1 MERKIRNSVLKGL
14 LSALV
19 IISCSLDADA
29 RKLVILH
36 TNDTHSQIEEIR
48 SGNGIGKGG
57 IHQRAEFFAR
67 IKAENENVLIL
78 DAGDYNQGT
87 PYFTIFKGDLEVQ
100 VMNELGYEVV
110 TLGNHEFDNGL
121 DELARRLKNARYTT
135 VCANYDFTD
144 TPLRDIVKPYV
155 IIERG
160 GLKIGIFG
168 ITTDLKTLV
177 AKQNIKGMVYKDAY
191 QVTDATALK
200 LRNELGCDLVIALTH
215 IGYSGYPDQ
224 LSDINLAQKTE
235 NVDIIIGGHSHT
247 FLKSE
252 KIYKNRAG
260 KDVVIVQAGAQGE
273 YVGQLEIEY

>member
-1 MERKIRNSVLKGL
+1 MERKRNSVLKGL

-19 IISCSLDADA
+19 IFSCSLDAHA

-36 TNDTHSQIEEIR
+36 TNDTHSQIEVVR
-48 SGNGIGKGG
+48 SGKGIGKGG
-57 IHQRAEFFAR
+57 VHQRAEFFAK

-121 DELARRLKNARYTT
+121 DELARRLSNAKYTT

-144 TPLRDIVKPYV
+144 TPLKDIIKPYV
-155 IIERG
+155 VIERG

-177 AKQNIKGMVYKDAY
+177 AKQNIKGMVYEDAY
-191 QVTDATALK
+191 EVTDAMALK
-200 LRNELGCDLVIALTH
+200 LRKELGCDLVIALTH
-215 IGYSGYPDQ
+215 IGYSGYPNQ

-273 YVGQLEIEY
+273 YVGCLEIEY

>member
-57 IHQRAEFFAR
+57 VHQRAEFFAR

>member
-19 IISCSLDADA
+19 IISCSLDANA

-36 TNDTHSQIEEIR
+36 TNDTHSQIEVVR
-48 SGNGIGKGG
+48 SGKGIGKGG
-57 IHQRAEFFAR
+57 VHQRAEFFAK

-87 PYFTIFKGDLEVQ
+87 PYFTVFKGDLEVQ

-121 DELARRLKNARYTT
+121 DELARRLRNAKYTT

-144 TPLRDIVKPYV
+144 TPLKDIIKPYV
-155 IIERG
+155 VIERG

-177 AKQNIKGMVYKDAY
+177 AKQNIKGMVYEDAY
-191 QVTDATALK
+191 EVTDAMALK
-200 LRNELGCDLVIALTH
+200 LRKELGCDLVIALTH
-215 IGYSGYPDQ
+215 IGYSGYPNQ

>member
-1 MERKIRNSVLKGL
+1 MERKRNSVLKGL

-19 IISCSLDADA
+19 IFSCSLDAHA

-36 TNDTHSQIEEIR
+36 TNDTHSQIEVVR
-48 SGNGIGKGG
+48 SGKGIGKGG
-57 IHQRAEFFAR
+57 VHQRAEFFAR

-87 PYFTIFKGDLEVQ
+87 PYFTVFKGDLEVQ

-121 DELARRLKNARYTT
+121 DELARRLRNAKYTT

-144 TPLRDIVKPYV
+144 TPLKDIIKPYV
-155 IIERG
+155 VIERG

-273 YVGQLEIEY
+273 YVGCLEIEY

>member
-1 MERKIRNSVLKGL
+1 MERKRNSVLKGL

-19 IISCSLDADA
+19 IFSCSLDAHA

-36 TNDTHSQIEEIR
+36 TNDTHSQIEVVR
-48 SGNGIGKGG
+48 SGKGIGKGG
-57 IHQRAEFFAR
+57 VHQRAEFFAK

-87 PYFTIFKGDLEVQ
+87 PYFTVFKGDLEVQ

-121 DELARRLKNARYTT
+121 DELARRLSNAKYTT

-144 TPLRDIVKPYV
+144 TPLKDIIKPYV
-155 IIERG
+155 VIERG

-177 AKQNIKGMVYKDAY
+177 AKQNIKGMVYEDAY
-191 QVTDATALK
+191 EVTDAMALK
-200 LRNELGCDLVIALTH
+200 LKKELGCDLVIALTH
-215 IGYSGYPDQ
+215 IGYSGYPNQ

-273 YVGQLEIEY
+273 YVGCLEIEY

>member
-1 MERKIRNSVLKGL
+1 MGRKRNSVLKGL

-19 IISCSLDADA
+19 IFSCSLDANA

-36 TNDTHSQIEEIR
+36 TNDTHSQIEVVR
-48 SGNGIGKGG
+48 SGKGIGKGG
-57 IHQRAEFFAR
+57 VHQRAEFFAK

-87 PYFTIFKGDLEVQ
+87 PYFTVFKGDLEVQ

-121 DELARRLKNARYTT
+121 DELARRLSNAKYTT

-144 TPLRDIVKPYV
+144 TPLKDIIKPYV
-155 IIERG
+155 VIERG

-177 AKQNIKGMVYKDAY
+177 AKQNIKGMVYEDAY
-191 QVTDATALK
+191 EVTDATALK

-215 IGYSGYPDQ
+215 IGYSGYPNQ

-273 YVGQLEIEY
+273 YVGCLEIEY

>member
-19 IISCSLDADA
+19 IISCSLDANA

-57 IHQRAEFFAR
+57 VHQRAEFFAR

-200 LRNELGCDLVIALTH
+200 LRNELGCGLVIALTH

>member
-1 MERKIRNSVLKGL
+1 MERKRNSVLKGL

-19 IISCSLDADA
+19 IFSCSLDAHA

-36 TNDTHSQIEEIR
+36 TNDTHSQIEVVR
-48 SGNGIGKGG
+48 SGKGIGKGG
-57 IHQRAEFFAR
+57 VHQRAEFFAK

-87 PYFTIFKGDLEVQ
+87 PYFTVFKGDLEVQ

-121 DELARRLKNARYTT
+121 DELARRLRNAKYTT

-144 TPLRDIVKPYV
+144 TPLKDIIKPYV
-155 IIERG
+155 VIERG

-177 AKQNIKGMVYKDAY
+177 AKQNIKGMVYEDAY
-191 QVTDATALK
+191 EVTDAMALK
-200 LRNELGCDLVIALTH
+200 LRKELECDLVIALTH
-215 IGYSGYPDQ
+215 IGYSGYPNQ

-235 NVDIIIGGHSHT
+235 NLDIIIGGHSHT

-273 YVGQLEIEY
+273 YVGCLEIEY

>member
-19 IISCSLDADA
+19 IISCSLDANA

-57 IHQRAEFFAR
+57 VHQRAEFFAR

-260 KDVVIVQAGAQGE
+260 KDVVVVQAGAKGE

>member
-1 MERKIRNSVLKGL
+1 MERKRNSVLKGL

-19 IISCSLDADA
+19 IFSCSLDAHA

-36 TNDTHSQIEEIR
+36 TNDTHSQIEVVR
-48 SGNGIGKGG
+48 SGKGIGKGG
-57 IHQRAEFFAR
+57 VHQRAEFFAK

-87 PYFTIFKGDLEVQ
+87 PYFTVFKGDLEVQ

-121 DELARRLKNARYTT
+121 DELARRLRNAKYTT

-177 AKQNIKGMVYKDAY
+177 AKQNVKGMVYKDAY

>member
-1 MERKIRNSVLKGL
+1 MERKRNSVLKGL

-19 IISCSLDADA
+19 IFSCSLDAHA

-36 TNDTHSQIEEIR
+36 TNDTHSQIEVVR
-48 SGNGIGKGG
+48 SGKGIGKGG
-57 IHQRAEFFAR
+57 VHQRAEFFAK

-87 PYFTIFKGDLEVQ
+87 PYFTVFKGDLEVQ

-121 DELARRLKNARYTT
+121 DELARRLRNAKYTT

-144 TPLRDIVKPYV
+144 TPLKDIIKPYV
-155 IIERG
+155 VIERG

-177 AKQNIKGMVYKDAY
+177 AKQNIKGMVYEDAY
-191 QVTDATALK
+191 EVTDATALK

-215 IGYSGYPDQ
+215 IGYSGYPNQ

-273 YVGQLEIEY
+273 YVGCLEIEY

>member
-1 MERKIRNSVLKGL
+1 MKGL

-19 IISCSLDADA
+19 IFSCSLDAHA

-36 TNDTHSQIEEIR
+36 TNDTHSQIEVVR
-48 SGNGIGKGG
+48 SGKGIGKGG
-57 IHQRAEFFAR
+57 VHQRAEFFAK

-87 PYFTIFKGDLEVQ
+87 PYFTVFKGDLEVQ

-121 DELARRLKNARYTT
+121 DELARRLRNAKYTT

-144 TPLRDIVKPYV
+144 TPLKDIIKPYV
-155 IIERG
+155 VIERG

-177 AKQNIKGMVYKDAY
+177 AKQNIKGMVYEDAY
-191 QVTDATALK
+191 EVTDAMALK
-200 LRNELGCDLVIALTH
+200 LRKELGCDLVIALTH
-215 IGYSGYPDQ
+215 IGYSGYPNQ

-273 YVGQLEIEY
+273 YVGCLEIEY

>member
-19 IISCSLDADA
+19 IISCSLDANA

-57 IHQRAEFFAR
+57 VHQRAEFFAR

-177 AKQNIKGMVYKDAY
+177 AKQNVKGMVYKDAY

-200 LRNELGCDLVIALTH
+200 LRHELGCDLVIALTH

>member
-19 IISCSLDADA
+19 IISCSLDANA

-57 IHQRAEFFAR
+57 VHQRAEFFAR

-177 AKQNIKGMVYKDAY
+177 AKQNVKGVVYKDAY

-260 KDVVIVQAGAQGE
+260 NDVVIVQAGAQGE

>member
-19 IISCSLDADA
+19 IISCSLDANA

-57 IHQRAEFFAR
+57 VHQRAEFFAR

-168 ITTDLKTLV
+168 INTDLKTLV
-177 AKQNIKGMVYKDAY
+177 AKQNVKGMVYKDAY

>member
-1 MERKIRNSVLKGL
+1 MERKRNSVLKGL

-19 IISCSLDADA
+19 IFSCSLDAHS

-36 TNDTHSQIEEIR
+36 TNDTHSQIEVVR
-48 SGNGIGKGG
+48 SGKGIGKGG
-57 IHQRAEFFAR
+57 VHQRAEFFAK

-87 PYFTIFKGDLEVQ
+87 PYFTVFKGDLEVQ

-121 DELARRLKNARYTT
+121 DELARRLRNAKYTT

-144 TPLRDIVKPYV
+144 TPLKDIIKPYV
-155 IIERG
+155 VIERG

-177 AKQNIKGMVYKDAY
+177 AKQNIKGMVYEDAY
-191 QVTDATALK
+191 EVTDAMALK
-200 LRNELGCDLVIALTH
+200 LRKELGCDLVIALTH
-215 IGYSGYPDQ
+215 IGYSGYPNQ

-273 YVGQLEIEY
+273 YVGCLEIEY

>member
-1 MERKIRNSVLKGL
+1 MKGL

-19 IISCSLDADA
+19 IFSCSLDAHA

-36 TNDTHSQIEEIR
+36 TNDTHSQIEVVR
-48 SGNGIGKGG
+48 SGKGIGKGG
-57 IHQRAEFFAR
+57 VHQRAEFFAK

-87 PYFTIFKGDLEVQ
+87 PYFTVFKGDLEVQ

-121 DELARRLKNARYTT
+121 DELARRLRNAKYTT

-177 AKQNIKGMVYKDAY
+177 AKQNVKGMVYKDAY

>member
-1 MERKIRNSVLKGL
+1 MERKRNSVLKGL

-19 IISCSLDADA
+19 IFSCSLDAHA

-36 TNDTHSQIEEIR
+36 TNDTHSQIEVVR
-48 SGNGIGKGG
+48 SGKGIGKGG
-57 IHQRAEFFAR
+57 VHQRAEFFAK

-121 DELARRLKNARYTT
+121 DELARRLRNAKYTT

-144 TPLRDIVKPYV
+144 TPLKDIIKPYV
-155 IIERG
+155 VIERG

-177 AKQNIKGMVYKDAY
+177 AKQNIKGMVYEDAY
-191 QVTDATALK
+191 EVTDAMALK
-200 LRNELGCDLVIALTH
+200 LREELGCDLVIALTH
-215 IGYSGYPDQ
+215 IGYSGYPNQ

-273 YVGQLEIEY
+273 YVGCLEIEY

>member
-1 MERKIRNSVLKGL
+1 MERKRNSVLKGL

-19 IISCSLDADA
+19 IFSCSLDAHA

-36 TNDTHSQIEEIR
+36 TNDTHSQIEVVR
-48 SGNGIGKGG
+48 SGKGIGKGG
-57 IHQRAEFFAR
+57 VHQRAEFFAR

-121 DELARRLKNARYTT
+121 DELARRLRNAKYTT

-144 TPLRDIVKPYV
+144 TPLKDIIKPYV
-155 IIERG
+155 VIERG

-177 AKQNIKGMVYKDAY
+177 AKQNIKGMVYEDAY
-191 QVTDATALK
+191 EVTDAMALK
-200 LRNELGCDLVIALTH
+200 LRKELGCDLVIALTH
-215 IGYSGYPDQ
+215 IGYSGYPNQ

-273 YVGQLEIEY
+273 YVGCLEIEY

>member
-1 MERKIRNSVLKGL
+1 MERKRNSVLKGL

-19 IISCSLDADA
+19 ILSCSVPADA

-36 TNDTHSQIEEIR
+36 TNDTHSQIEVVR
-48 SGNGIGKGG
+48 SGKGIGKGG
-57 IHQRAEFFAR
+57 VHQRAEFFAK

-87 PYFTIFKGDLEVQ
+87 PYFTVFKGDLEVQ

-121 DELARRLKNARYTT
+121 DELARRLKNAKYTT

-144 TPLRDIVKPYV
+144 TPLKDIIKPYV
-155 IIERG
+155 VIERG

-177 AKQNIKGMVYKDAY
+177 AKQNIKGMVYEDAY
-191 QVTDATALK
+191 EVTDATALK

-215 IGYSGYPDQ
+215 IGYSGYPNQ

-273 YVGQLEIEY
+273 YVGCLEIEY

>member
-1 MERKIRNSVLKGL
+1 MERKRNSVLKGL

-19 IISCSLDADA
+19 IFSCSLDAHA

-36 TNDTHSQIEEIR
+36 TNDTHSQIEVVR
-48 SGNGIGKGG
+48 SGKGIGKGG
-57 IHQRAEFFAR
+57 VHQRAEFFAK

-121 DELARRLKNARYTT
+121 DELARRLSNAKYTT

-144 TPLRDIVKPYV
+144 TPLKDIIKPYV
-155 IIERG
+155 VIERG

-177 AKQNIKGMVYKDAY
+177 AKQNIKGMVYEDAY
-191 QVTDATALK
+191 EVTDAMALK
-200 LRNELGCDLVIALTH
+200 LKKELGCDLVIALTH
-215 IGYSGYPDQ
+215 IGYSGYPNQ

-273 YVGQLEIEY
+273 YVGCLEIEY

>member
-1 MERKIRNSVLKGL
+1 MERKRNSVLKGL

-19 IISCSLDADA
+19 IFSCSLDAHA

-36 TNDTHSQIEEIR
+36 TNDTHSQIEVVR
-48 SGNGIGKGG
+48 SGKGIGKGG
-57 IHQRAEFFAR
+57 VHQRAEFFAK

-87 PYFTIFKGDLEVQ
+87 PYFTVFKGDLEVQ

-110 TLGNHEFDNGL
+110 TLGHHEFDNGL
-121 DELARRLKNARYTT
+121 DELARRLRNAKYTT

-144 TPLRDIVKPYV
+144 TPLKDIIKPYV
-155 IIERG
+155 VIERG

-177 AKQNIKGMVYKDAY
+177 AKQNIKGMVYEDAY
-191 QVTDATALK
+191 EVTDAMALK
-200 LRNELGCDLVIALTH
+200 LRKELGCDLVIALTH
-215 IGYSGYPDQ
+215 IGYSGYPNQ

-273 YVGQLEIEY
+273 YVGCLEIEY

>member
-19 IISCSLDADA
+19 IISCSLDANA

-177 AKQNIKGMVYKDAY
+177 AKQNVKGMVYKDAY

>member
-1 MERKIRNSVLKGL
+1 MERKRNSVLKGL

-19 IISCSLDADA
+19 IFSCSLDAHA

-36 TNDTHSQIEEIR
+36 TNDTHSQIEVVR
-48 SGNGIGKGG
+48 SGKGIGKGG
-57 IHQRAEFFAR
+57 VHQRAEFFAK

-87 PYFTIFKGDLEVQ
+87 PYFTVFKGDLEVQ

-121 DELARRLKNARYTT
+121 DELARRLSNAKYTT

-144 TPLRDIVKPYV
+144 TPLKDIIKPYV
-155 IIERG
+155 VIERG

-177 AKQNIKGMVYKDAY
+177 AKQNIKGMVYEDAY
-191 QVTDATALK
+191 EVTDAMALK
-200 LRNELGCDLVIALTH
+200 LRKELGCDLVIALTH
-215 IGYSGYPDQ
+215 IGYSGYPNQ

-273 YVGQLEIEY
+273 YVGCLEIEY

>member
-19 IISCSLDADA
+19 IISCSLDANA

-57 IHQRAEFFAR
+57 VHQRAEFFAR

-177 AKQNIKGMVYKDAY
+177 AKQNVKGMVYKDAY

>member
-1 MERKIRNSVLKGL
+1 MERKRNSVLKGL

-19 IISCSLDADA
+19 IFSCSLDAHA

-36 TNDTHSQIEEIR
+36 TNDTHSQIEVVR
-48 SGNGIGKGG
+48 SGKGIGKGG
-57 IHQRAEFFAR
+57 VHQRAEFFAK

-87 PYFTIFKGDLEVQ
+87 PYFTVFKGDLEVQ

-121 DELARRLKNARYTT
+121 DELARRLRNAKYTT

-144 TPLRDIVKPYV
+144 TPLKDIIKPYV
-155 IIERG
+155 VIERG

-177 AKQNIKGMVYKDAY
+177 AKQNIKGMVYEDAY
-191 QVTDATALK
+191 EVTDAMALK
-200 LRNELGCDLVIALTH
+200 LRKELGCDLVIALTH
-215 IGYSGYPDQ
+215 IGYSGYPNQ

>member
-19 IISCSLDADA
+19 IISCSLDANA

-57 IHQRAEFFAR
+57 VHQRAEFFAR

-110 TLGNHEFDNGL
+110 ALGNHEFDNGL

-177 AKQNIKGMVYKDAY
+177 AKQNVKGMVYKDAY

-273 YVGQLEIEY
+273 YVGCLEIEY

>member
-1 MERKIRNSVLKGL
+1 MERKRNSVLKGL

-19 IISCSLDADA
+19 IFSCSLDAHA

-36 TNDTHSQIEEIR
+36 TNDTHSQIEVVR
-48 SGNGIGKGG
+48 SGKGIGKGG
-57 IHQRAEFFAR
+57 VHQRAEFFAR

-87 PYFTIFKGDLEVQ
+87 PYFTVFKGDLEVQ

-121 DELARRLKNARYTT
+121 DELARRLRNAKYTT

-144 TPLRDIVKPYV
+144 TPLKDIIKPYV
-155 IIERG
+155 VIERG

-177 AKQNIKGMVYKDAY
+177 AKQNIKGMVYEDAY
-191 QVTDATALK
+191 QVTDAMALK
-200 LRNELGCDLVIALTH
+200 LRKELGCDLVIALTH
-215 IGYSGYPDQ
+215 IGYSGYPNQ

-273 YVGQLEIEY
+273 YVGCLEIEY

>member
-1 MERKIRNSVLKGL
+1 MKGL

-19 IISCSLDADA
+19 IISCSLDANA

-57 IHQRAEFFAR
+57 IHQRAEFFAK

>member
-1 MERKIRNSVLKGL
+1 MERKRNSVLKGL

-19 IISCSLDADA
+19 IFSCSLDAHA

-36 TNDTHSQIEEIR
+36 TNDTHSQIEVVR
-48 SGNGIGKGG
+48 SGKGIGKGG
-57 IHQRAEFFAR
+57 VHQRAEFFAK

-87 PYFTIFKGDLEVQ
+87 PYFTVFKGDLEVQ

-121 DELARRLKNARYTT
+121 DELARRLRNAKYTT

-144 TPLRDIVKPYV
+144 TPLKDIIKPYV
-155 IIERG
+155 VIERG

-177 AKQNIKGMVYKDAY
+177 AKQNIKGMVYEDAY
-191 QVTDATALK
+191 EVTDAMALK
-200 LRNELGCDLVIALTH
+200 LKKELGCDLVIALTH
-215 IGYSGYPDQ
+215 IGYSGYPNQ

-273 YVGQLEIEY
+273 YVGCLEIEY

>member
-1 MERKIRNSVLKGL
+1 MGRKRNSVLKGL

-19 IISCSLDADA
+19 IFSCSLDANA

-36 TNDTHSQIEEIR
+36 TNDTHSQIEVVR
-48 SGNGIGKGG
+48 SGKGIGKGG
-57 IHQRAEFFAR
+57 VHQRAEFFAK

-87 PYFTIFKGDLEVQ
+87 PYFTVFKGDLEVQ

-121 DELARRLKNARYTT
+121 DELARRLSNAKYTT

-144 TPLRDIVKPYV
+144 TPLKDIIKPYV
-155 IIERG
+155 VIERG

-177 AKQNIKGMVYKDAY
+177 AKQNIKGMVYEDAY
-191 QVTDATALK
+191 EVTDAMALK
-200 LRNELGCDLVIALTH
+200 LRKELGCDLVIALTH
-215 IGYSGYPDQ
+215 IGYSGYPNQ

-273 YVGQLEIEY
+273 YVGCLEIEY

>member
-19 IISCSLDADA
+19 IISCSLDANA

-57 IHQRAEFFAR
+57 IHQRAEFFAK

>member
-1 MERKIRNSVLKGL
+1 MERKRNSVLKGL

-19 IISCSLDADA
+19 IFSCSLDAHS

-36 TNDTHSQIEEIR
+36 TNDTHSQIEVVR
-48 SGNGIGKGG
+48 SGKGIGKGG
-57 IHQRAEFFAR
+57 VHQRAEFFAN

-87 PYFTIFKGDLEVQ
+87 PYFTVFKGDLEVQ

-121 DELARRLKNARYTT
+121 DELARRLSNAKYTT

-144 TPLRDIVKPYV
+144 TPLKNIIKPYV
-155 IIERG
+155 VIERG

-177 AKQNIKGMVYKDAY
+177 AKQNIKGMVYEDAY
-191 QVTDATALK
+191 EVTDAMALK
-200 LRNELGCDLVIALTH
+200 LRKELGCDLVIALTH
-215 IGYSGYPDQ
+215 IGYSGYPNQ

-273 YVGQLEIEY
+273 YVGCLEIEY

>member
-1 MERKIRNSVLKGL
+1 MERKRNSVLKGL

-19 IISCSLDADA
+19 IFSCSLDAHA

-36 TNDTHSQIEEIR
+36 TNDTHSQIEVVR
-48 SGNGIGKGG
+48 SGKGIGKGG
-57 IHQRAEFFAR
+57 VHQRAEFFAK

-87 PYFTIFKGDLEVQ
+87 PYFTVFKGDLEVQ

-121 DELARRLKNARYTT
+121 DELARRLRNAKYTT

-144 TPLRDIVKPYV
+144 TPLKDIIKPYV
-155 IIERG
+155 VIERG

-177 AKQNIKGMVYKDAY
+177 AKQNIKGMVYEDAY
-191 QVTDATALK
+191 EVTDAMALK
-200 LRNELGCDLVIALTH
+200 LRKELGCDLVIALTH
-215 IGYSGYPDQ
+215 IGYSGYPNQ

-260 KDVVIVQAGAQGE
+260 KDVVIVQTGAQGE
-273 YVGQLEIEY
+273 YVGCLEIEY

>member
-1 MERKIRNSVLKGL
+1 MERKRNSVLKGL

-19 IISCSLDADA
+19 IFSCSLDAHS

-36 TNDTHSQIEEIR
+36 TNDTHSQIEVVR
-48 SGNGIGKGG
+48 SGKGIGKGG
-57 IHQRAEFFAR
+57 VHQRAEFFAK

-87 PYFTIFKGDLEVQ
+87 PYFTVFKGDLEVQ

-121 DELARRLKNARYTT
+121 DELARRLSNAKYTT

-144 TPLRDIVKPYV
+144 TPLKDIIKPYV
-155 IIERG
+155 VIERG

-177 AKQNIKGMVYKDAY
+177 AKQNIKGMVYEDAY
-191 QVTDATALK
+191 EVTDAMALK
-200 LRNELGCDLVIALTH
+200 LRKELGCDLVIALTH
-215 IGYSGYPDQ
+215 IGYSGYPNQ

-273 YVGQLEIEY
+273 YVGCLEIEY